1 MLHFIDGELIAVGVL
16 DILDQ
21 FMISTQFFYNPR
33 FREIG
38 IGKIGALKEI

>member
-1 MLHFIDGELIAVGVL
+1 MLHFINGELIAVGVL

-21 FMISTQFFYNPR
+21 YMISTQFFYNSR
-33 FREIG
+33 YRDIG